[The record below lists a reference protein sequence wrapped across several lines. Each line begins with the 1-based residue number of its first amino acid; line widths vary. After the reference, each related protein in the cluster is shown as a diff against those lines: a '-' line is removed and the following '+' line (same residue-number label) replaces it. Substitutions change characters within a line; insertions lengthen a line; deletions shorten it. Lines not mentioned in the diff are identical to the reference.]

1 MLNTWAK
8 LLTLSPTAAQSSE
21 LPASH
26 TQKYKPSFVDVAL
39 E

>member
-1 MLNTWAK
+1 MLNTWAER
-8 LLTLSPTAAQSSE
+8 LTLSLTAAQSSE

-26 TQKYKPSFVDVAL
+26 TQKCKPFSVYVAL